1 MSTVYIVS
9 RGKDCIAIEG
19 VFSNK
24 EKAQHSID
32 YFKGTT
38 TYNDINE
45 EIAEYELDNVPDYIK
60 RKEYSWYIQMDKN
73 GEIKRLEKREFREP
87 WFSFIPVN
95 VSGNT
100 KECYLAGY
108 IHAEYKDEAIVI
120 LNEQRNSALNKD
132 SWGDDSVFRS
142 S

>member
-1 MSTVYIVS
+1 VTTVYIVS
-9 RGKDCIAIEG
+9 RGKDCITMEG

-24 EKAQHSID
+24 EKAQQYID

-60 RKEYSWYIQMDKN
+60 HKEYSWYIQMDKK
-73 GEIKRLEKREFREP
+73 GEVNRLEKLEFHEP
-87 WFSFIPVN
+87 WFGFVSVN
-95 VSGNT
+95 VSDKT
-100 KECYLAGY
+100 KEYYLAGY
-108 IHAEYKDEAIVI
+108 IHAEYRDETITI
-120 LNEQRNSALNKD
+120 LNEQRRWALDNN

-142 S
+142 K

>member
-24 EKAQHSID
+24 EKAQQYID

-38 TYNDINE
+38 KYNDINE

-60 RKEYSWYIQMDKN
+60 RKEYSWYIQMDKK
-73 GEIKRLEKREFREP
+73 GEVNRLEILEFHEP
-87 WFSFIPVN
+87 WFEFVPVN
-95 VSGNT
+95 VSDKT
-100 KECYLAGY
+100 KEYYLAGY
-108 IHAEYKDEAIVI
+108 IHAENRDEAITI
-120 LNEQRNSALNKD
+120 LNEQRKWALDNN
-132 SWGDDSVFRS
+132 SWGDEGVFRLK
-142 S
+142 

>member
-1 MSTVYIVS
+1 MTTVYIVS

-24 EKAQHSID
+24 EKAQEYID

-60 RKEYSWYIQMDKN
+60 RKEYSWYIQMDKK
-73 GEIKRLEKREFREP
+73 GEVNRLEKQEFHEP
-87 WFSFIPVN
+87 WFGFVPVN
-95 VSGNT
+95 VSDKT
-100 KECYLAGY
+100 KEFYLAGY
-108 IHAEYKDEAIVI
+108 IHAEYRDEAITI
-120 LNEQRNSALNKD
+120 LNEQRTWALDNN
-132 SWGDDSVFRS
+132 SWGNNDIFRS
-142 S
+142 N

>member
-1 MSTVYIVS
+1 VSTVYIVS

-24 EKAQHSID
+24 EKAQEYID

-38 TYNDINE
+38 TYTDINE

-60 RKEYSWYIQMDKN
+60 NKEYSWYIQMDKE
-73 GEIKRLEKREFREP
+73 GEVRRLDKQEFHEP

-95 VSGNT
+95 VADNT
-100 KECYLAGY
+100 KEYYLAGY
-108 IHAEYKDEAIVI
+108 IHAEYRDEAITI
-120 LNEQRNSALNKD
+120 LNEQRKWTLDKD
-132 SWGDDSVFRS
+132 SWGDNRVFRS

>member
-1 MSTVYIVS
+1 MTTVYIVS

-24 EKAQHSID
+24 EKAQQYID

-45 EIAEYELDNVPDYIK
+45 EIAEYELDSVQDYIK
-60 RKEYSWYIQMDKN
+60 RKEYSWYIQVDEK
-73 GEIKRLEKREFREP
+73 GEANRLEKQEFHEP
-87 WFSFIPVN
+87 WFGFIPVN
-95 VSGNT
+95 VSDNS
-100 KECYLAGY
+100 KENYLAGY
-108 IHAEYKDEAIVI
+108 IHAEYRDEAITI
-120 LNEQRNSALNKD
+120 LNEQRKWALDNN
-132 SWGDDSVFRS
+132 SWGDDDVFRS